1 MNNKERMD
9 LAGWASNF
17 ARKKGASDVA
27 VSISR
32 SRSVQVEVREQR
44 IETIRE
50 STDNNLS
57 LQIYR
62 DNKFSSHSTN
72 NLQKRQLERFISEA
86 VEATAYLSP
95 DEDRCL
101 PDPSLYP
108 DDLSIDLGLTDPQHG
123 TVSPEFRVQRAM
135 ETEQMIRDAHVG
147 AEVLSVSAR
156 FNDNSSEGVR
166 VHSNGFMGETSTTSF
181 STGATLSVMDQ
192 GARPSGAFFASSRFL
207 NELPPASDIAQE
219 TVFDTVRQLGQSQAP
234 SGRYAMIIDNRVAG
248 NVIFRLFQP
257 LSARNIQQRNSYL
270 IDMIDQPIASAQ
282 LTIIDDPFIRGGLG
296 SRLFDSE
303 GIAARKRTIIEKGVL
318 KSYLID
324 NYYGRKLGMT
334 PNGGSTSNIIMS
346 YGNRNQE
353 QIIASQEKAILITS
367 FSGGNA
373 NSTTG
378 DFSFGIAGQLIENG
392 KVVRAVNE
400 MNVSGNM
407 KNLWQQLME
416 TGNDPFPYSSLQSP
430 TMVFRDVDFSG
441 L

>member
-1 MNNKERMD
+1 MNNKERME
-9 LAGWASNF
+9 LAKWASDF
-17 ARKKGASDVA
+17 ALKHGASEAA

-62 DNKFSSHSTN
+62 DHKFSSHSTN

-86 VEATAYLSP
+86 VEATGYLSP
-95 DEDRCL
+95 DEDRSL
-101 PDPSLYP
+101 PDPALYP
-108 DDLSIDLGLTDPQHG
+108 DDLSVDLGLTDPQHG
-123 TVSPEFRVQRAM
+123 AVSPEFRVQRAM
-135 ETEQMIRDAHVG
+135 ETEQMIRDANVG

-156 FNDNSSEGVR
+156 FNDNASEGVR

-192 GARPSGAFFASSRFL
+192 GARPAGSFFASSRFL
-207 NELPPASDIAQE
+207 NELPQANDIARQ
-219 TVFDTVRQLGQSQAP
+219 TISDTVRQLGQSPAP
-234 SGRYAMIIDNRVAG
+234 SGRYVMIIDNRVAG
-248 NVIFRLFQP
+248 NIIFRLFQP

-270 IDMIDQPIASAQ
+270 IDMIDQRIASEK
-282 LTIIDDPFIRGGLG
+282 LTIIDNPFINGGLG
-296 SRLFDSE
+296 SRLFDGE
-303 GIAARKRTIIEKGVL
+303 GIAARERTIIDQGVL
-318 KSYLID
+318 KTYLVD
-324 NYYGRKLGMT
+324 NYYGRKLGLT
-334 PNGGSTSNIIMS
+334 PNGGSTSNVIMALGS
-346 YGNRNQE
+346 RDQD
-353 QIIASQEKAILITS
+353 QIIAAQDKAILITS
-367 FSGGNA
+367 FAGGNA

-392 KVVRAVNE
+392 RIVRAVNE
-400 MNVSGNM
+400 MNISGNM
-407 KNLWQQLME
+407 KNLWNQLAE
-416 TGNDPFPYSSLQSP
+416 NGNDPYPYSSLQSP